1 MKKGTQKKAGENIL
15 KAQEKQ
21 QWDYNR
27 CHVLPGSIKP
37 KHKVWLKKQ
46 ERLEN
51 QERREIFLQMNTEYF
66 WRSKMS
72 FNHQSTLW
80 KALKVLPIHISQFRA
95 ASAKV
100 G

>member
-46 ERLEN
+46 ER
-51 QERREIFLQMNTEYF
+51 
-66 WRSKMS
+66 
-72 FNHQSTLW
+72 
-80 KALKVLPIHISQFRA
+80 
-95 ASAKV
+95 
-100 G
+100 